1 MFDPERYPGGM
12 GTYSIQLRTKPTARF
27 VLGAVL
33 AVAGWCALYVV
44 NEVAWDF
51 LIYDLFDTT
60 AEQPL
65 PSALHFFFYD
75 LVKLVLL
82 VAGITYVV
90 TFLQSFI
97 SVEKTQAWLSGKREG
112 VGHVL
117 AAILGVVTPFC
128 SCSSVPLFIA
138 FVRAGIPLGITMT
151 FLVASPLVSEIAF
164 VLLLVYFGWEIA
176 LAYLGVG
183 LSIAVL
189 VGWLIQRLKLESWLE
204 PFVTKS
210 LAVTAAGSRT
220 GAGVTSFR
228 LRGSLAWAE
237 ATSVLRSVFPYLL
250 AGLAI
255 GAFLHGWVPDEVI
268 RSIAGAENILAV
280 PLMVLVGI
288 PLYGG
293 AASILPLVHT
303 LAASGVPVGTLLALM
318 MSVIALSLPE
328 MVLLKKV
335 MKVKLLVV
343 FVSIVGVSIVLV
355 GYLLNAVF

>member
-1 MFDPERYPGGM
+1 MGKDSLGGM
-12 GTYSIQLRTKPTARF
+12 ASNPPQVTSKPTARF
-27 VLGAVL
+27 VLLAAV
-33 AVAGWCALYVV
+33 AVAGWVALYLV

-51 LIYDLFDTT
+51 LIYDLFGTSS
-60 AEQPL
+60 EQPL

-90 TFLQSFI
+90 TYLQSFI

-112 VGHVL
+112 VGHIL

-176 LAYLGVG
+176 LAYLVVG
-183 LSIAVL
+183 FSIAIFA
-189 VGWLIQRLKLESWLE
+189 GWLIQRLKLESWLE

-210 LAVTAAGSRT
+210 LAVSQAGSGT
-220 GAGVTSFR
+220 GTAVTSFR

-255 GAFLHGWVPDEVI
+255 GAFLHGWVPDDVI
-268 RSIAGAENILAV
+268 RSIAGAENIFAV

-293 AASILPLVHT
+293 AASILPLVQT

-335 MKVKLLVV
+335 MKLKLLVV
-343 FVSIVGVSIVLV
+343 FISIVGVSIVLV